1 MWKYKNRLVDK
12 DYWLNI
18 NGQVKPH
25 LIDSKLLKNKD
36 NEGQA
41 IATMLCAA

>member
-1 MWKYKNRLVDK
+1 MWEYKDRLVDK
-12 DYWLNI
+12 DNWLDL

-25 LIDSKLLKNKD
+25 LIDSKLLKYKD

-41 IATMLCAA
+41 ITIMLCAA